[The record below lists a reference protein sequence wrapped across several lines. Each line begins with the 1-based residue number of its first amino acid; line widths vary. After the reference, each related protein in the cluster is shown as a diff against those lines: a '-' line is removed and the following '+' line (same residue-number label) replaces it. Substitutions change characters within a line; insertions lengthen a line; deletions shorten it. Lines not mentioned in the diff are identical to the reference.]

1 MTSKTTPN
9 ALAQKVVD
17 LRHVLCGADPN
28 ILAMRTGAKYVT
40 EPDSKSYLDIPLWS
54 KPVHISFPDL
64 VAYDPI
70 NVQELSTSTQALLL
84 YHLVTSDG
92 APLQCHWVS
101 FAELPGGRFYNQA
114 FQGYSGNELVRAF
127 GNDIEAFRRVC
138 IQINGITESIGDA
151 AFHFEV
157 LPRLPVLLVYWQGD
171 EDFPPSIKVL
181 FDASACHHVPV
192 DVCAM
197 VGGSLAGKLIRVK
210 D

>member
-1 MTSKTTPN
+1 MTNKTTPN

-28 ILAMRTGAKYVT
+28 ILAMRIGAKYVT
-40 EPDSKSYLDIPLWS
+40 EPDGKSYLDIPLWS

-70 NVQELSTSTQALLL
+70 TVQELSTSTQALLL

-92 APLQCHWVS
+92 APLQCRWVS

-127 GNDIEAFRRVC
+127 GNDIVAFSRAC
-138 IQINGITESIGDA
+138 IQINGITESTGDA
-151 AFHFEV
+151 AFRFEV

-197 VGGSLAGKLIRVK
+197 VGGALTGKLIRVK